1 MTTTTPLQV
10 ISLRRSRW
18 KAGGL
23 VLLLL
28 AAGCAGEG
36 DDDDTISNCSPDD
49 IFSATA
55 CDEEYCG
62 PAVVRL
68 GQGVNGY
75 LPLDEGASVPVMYGA
90 QGGYHI
96 DLAVEMDNFCPIVFI
111 RPSLWLDPG
120 DGGELVSI
128 FEQNRHV
135 QAVRVEPFESPLQQF
150 WGLRAFIPCE
160 HWPNDPDHP
169 VECGDGRGSS
179 GFIEDYEL
187 EVRVEVEDHNG
198 RTASASKRIQ
208 SYCCDQQGG

>member
-1 MTTTTPLQV
+1 MNTITPLQV
-10 ISLRRSRW
+10 IPLPRYLWR
-18 KAGGL
+18 AGGL
-23 VLLLL
+23 ALLLL
-28 AAGCAGEG
+28 AAGCGGEG
-36 DDDDTISNCSPDD
+36 DDDDSISNCSTDEL
-49 IFSATA
+49 FSATA

-62 PAVVRL
+62 SAVVRL

-75 LPLDEGASVPVMYGA
+75 LSLDEGESVPIVYGA

-169 VECGDGRGSS
+169 VECGDGRGSA